1 MIQRNYQCHCHSR
14 IRQKRRFSICV
25 IIFINKNNS
34 IISTNFPRILIVN
47 SEMAILHRALFTWFI
62 FLVFLILLCLRLES
76 RTHWNWFIVF
86 IPMWVYDSI
95 LLIYVLFHMISHCR
109 NGIERF
115 RGTINKHVWYIAAIG
130 LKMAAQIIICIKL
143 EYTKGNLP
151 IYVVMTPIW
160 MLLPVLSVEV
170 FMHLIKHSSGSS
182 RY

>member
-1 MIQRNYQCHCHSR
+1 
-14 IRQKRRFSICV
+14 
-25 IIFINKNNS
+25 
-34 IISTNFPRILIVN
+34 
-47 SEMAILHRALFTWFI
+47 MAILHRALFTWFI

-95 LLIYVLFHMISHCR
+95 LLIYVLFHMVSHCR

-115 RGTINKHVWYIAAIG
+115 RGTINKHVWYITAIG

-143 EYTKGNLP
+143 EYNKVNLP
-151 IYVVMTPIW
+151 IYLVMMPIW
-160 MLLPVLSVEV
+160 MLLPVLCVEV